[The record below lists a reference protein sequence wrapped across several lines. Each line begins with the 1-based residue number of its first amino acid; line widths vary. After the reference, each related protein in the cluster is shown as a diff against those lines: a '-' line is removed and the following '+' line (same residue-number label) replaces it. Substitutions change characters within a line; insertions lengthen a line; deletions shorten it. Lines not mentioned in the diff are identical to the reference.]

1 MERITNRKEN
11 NIMSKRSNVLNY
23 TVMACA
29 VISAVI
35 FFLDQNWL
43 AALWAIIALGW
54 IINSHLAE
62 ESYYDYKE
70 SLDKLTDDYFNLLIS
85 HGKEVKELKDEIES
99 LKKGE

>member
-1 MERITNRKEN
+1 MVN
-11 NIMSKRSNVLNY
+11 N
-23 TVMACA
+23 
-29 VISAVI
+29 
-35 FFLDQNWL
+35 
-43 AALWAIIALGW
+43 
-54 IINSHLAE
+54 HLTE